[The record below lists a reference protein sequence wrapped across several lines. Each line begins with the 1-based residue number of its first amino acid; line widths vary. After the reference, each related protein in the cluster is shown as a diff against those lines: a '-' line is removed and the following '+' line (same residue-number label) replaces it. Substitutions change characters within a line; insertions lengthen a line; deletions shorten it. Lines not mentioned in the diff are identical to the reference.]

1 MKGDAN
7 QANRTATLAIVL
19 CTTILLAALTG
30 LSLGCSP
37 QGSTTSGD
45 KGSDSDPKPTQ
56 SKPADNSDD
65 TANQPVN
72 WTMDIDC
79 AICHTSEAEGV
90 ADTACA
96 QAVAHE
102 AEGLTCAQCHTD
114 ETVLTEAHNGITY
127 ADKPAT
133 KATVITVDPATC
145 IACHGDLDEVAAL
158 TAGSEA
164 LKDSNG
170 TVVNPHE
177 RPDGEAHD
185 ENPATCT
192 DCHNN
197 HSKDLSKDAMKYCA
211 QCHHRGIFQCGT
223 CHEIRERSVA

>member
-1 MKGDAN
+1 MKGNVNKA
-7 QANRTATLAIVL
+7 ARTMTLAIVL
-19 CTTILLAALTG
+19 CATVLLATLMG
-30 LSLGCSP
+30 LCMGCSP
-37 QGSTTSGD
+37 QQPAESD
-45 KGSDSDPKPTQ
+45 KGSSSPAQTPA
-56 SKPADNSDD
+56 ADNAASDD
-65 TANQPVN
+65 MASQPVN

-90 ADTACA
+90 ADAACV

-102 AEGLTCAQCHTD
+102 AEGITCAQCHTD
-114 ETVLTEAHNGITY
+114 EATLSTAHDGITY
-127 ADKPAT
+127 DDKPAS
-133 KATVITVDPATC
+133 KPSVITVDPQTC
-145 IACHGDLDEVAAL
+145 IACHGDLEEVATL
-158 TAGSEA
+158 TASSEA

-177 RPDGEAHD
+177 RPAGDAHS

-211 QCHHRGIFQCGT
+211 QCHHRGIFQCGN
-223 CHEIRERSVA
+223 CHEIRERNV

>member
-7 QANRTATLAIVL
+7 QSRRTTTLAIVL
-19 CTTILLAALTG
+19 CATVLLAALIG
-30 LSLGCSP
+30 LCTGCSP
-37 QGSTTSGD
+37 QGPQATED
-45 KGSDSDPKPTQ
+45 KGSASSTPAATQADDAAEGGMDS
-56 SKPADNSDD
+56 
-65 TANQPVN
+65 QPVN

-90 ADTACA
+90 ADSACA

-102 AEGLTCAQCHTD
+102 AEGITCAQCHTD
-114 ETVLTEAHNGITY
+114 EATLSTAHDGITY
-127 ADKPAT
+127 ADKPAS
-133 KATVITVDPATC
+133 KPSVITVDPATC
-145 IACHGDLDEVAAL
+145 IACHGDLDEVATL
-158 TAGSEA
+158 TADSQA

-177 RPDGEAHD
+177 RPEGEAHS

-211 QCHHRGIFQCGT
+211 QCHHRGILQCGT
-223 CHEIRERSVA
+223 CHEIRERSA

>member
-1 MKGDAN
+1 MKGEVN
-7 QANRTATLAIVL
+7 QATRTATLAVVL
-19 CTTILLAALTG
+19 CATVLLAALMG
-30 LSLGCSP
+30 LCLGCSP
-37 QGSTTSGD
+37 QGSTTSDD
-45 KGSDSDPKPTQ
+45 KGSASDSKPTQ
-56 SKPADNSDD
+56 SDSADSNADMASQQVD
-65 TANQPVN
+65 

-79 AICHTSEAEGV
+79 AVCHTSEAEG
-90 ADTACA
+90 ASDAACA
-96 QAVAHE
+96 QAVAHQ
-102 AEGLTCAQCHTD
+102 AEGLTCAQCHTN
-114 ETVLTEAHNGITY
+114 EAVLTEAHAGVTY

-158 TAGSEA
+158 TADSEA

-177 RPDGEAHD
+177 RPAGEAHD